1 MLAIYKLRYSFDPGK
16 KNGSTIDK
24 WVCRWYGCLRCGSCI
39 NAVEGFFGRKGIF
52 NNGVE

>member
-1 MLAIYKLRYSFDPGK
+1 MSLLPKQRDSFEPGK

-24 WVCRWYGCLRCGSCI
+24 WVYRWYGCLDAEVVSILSR
-39 NAVEGFFGRKGIF
+39 GFFGRKGIF